1 MEREFKHQSAKQVQL
16 FTLNRIIFEIACPP
30 SMFVSNYV
38 ETLLDTKTDL
48 TDQFERHCRGD

>member
-1 MEREFKHQSAKQVQL
+1 MEREFKYQSAKQVQL
-16 FTLNRIIFEIACPP
+16 FTLNRSIFEIAYPP